1 MEKKLRLKSN
11 RDFRKTYDKGKSFAN
26 KYLVIFFVKNRL
38 DNNRVG
44 IAVTKK
50 LGNSVVR
57 NKIRR
62 RIREAYRLNSYKVKQ
77 GYDIVF
83 LSRVGA
89 KEVGY
94 KELESAVLH
103 LLKLAG
109 LIKKGD

>member
-1 MEKKLRLKSN
+1 MEKKLKLKSN

-26 KYLVIFFVKNRL
+26 KYLVIFFIKNGL
-38 DNNRVG
+38 ESNRIGV
-44 IAVTKK
+44 AVTKK
-50 LGNSVVR
+50 LGRSVVR
-57 NKIRR
+57 NKVRR
-62 RIREAYRLNSYKVKQ
+62 RIREAYRLNNHKVRQ

-103 LLKLAG
+103 LLRLAG
-109 LIKKGD
+109 LLKKGE

>member
-1 MEKKLRLKSN
+1 MEKKLRLKGN
-11 RDFRKTYDKGKSFAN
+11 KDFRKTYDKGKSFAN
-26 KYLVIFFVKNRL
+26 KYLVIFFVKNGL
-38 DNNRVG
+38 DNNRIG

-57 NKIRR
+57 NKVRR
-62 RIREAYRLNSYKVKQ
+62 RVREAYRLNNYKVKQ

-103 LLKLAG
+103 LLRLAG
-109 LIKKGD
+109 LVDKR

>member
-1 MEKKLRLKSN
+1 MKKKLRLKSN
-11 RDFRKTYDKGKSFAN
+11 RDFRMTYDKGKSFAN
-26 KYLVIFFVKNRL
+26 KYLVIFFRKNGF
-38 DNNRVG
+38 DNNRIGV
-44 IAVTKK
+44 AVTKK

-62 RIREAYRLNSYKVKQ
+62 RIRESYRLNNYKLKQ
-77 GYDIVF
+77 GYDIIF

-94 KELESAVLH
+94 KELDSAVLH

-109 LIKKGD
+109 LLKKGE

>member
-1 MEKKLRLKSN
+1 MKKKLRLKSN
-11 RDFRKTYDKGKSFAN
+11 RDFRKTYDKGKSIAN
-26 KYLVIFFVKNRL
+26 KYLVIFFVKNQL
-38 DNNRVG
+38 ENNRVG

-62 RIREAYRLNSYKVKQ
+62 RIREAYRLNNDKVKQ

-94 KELESAVLH
+94 MELESAVLH

-109 LIKKGD
+109 LNNKR

>member
-1 MEKKLRLKSN
+1 MEKRLKLKSN

-26 KYLVIFFVKNRL
+26 KYLVIFFIKNGL
-38 DNNRVG
+38 ESNRIGV
-44 IAVTKK
+44 AVTKK
-50 LGNSVVR
+50 LGKSVVR
-57 NKIRR
+57 NKVRR
-62 RIREAYRLNSYKVKQ
+62 RIREAYRLNNHKVRQ

-103 LLKLAG
+103 LLRLAG
-109 LIKKGD
+109 LLKKGE

>member
-1 MEKKLRLKSN
+1 MSKIETLKSN
-11 RDFRKTYDKGKSFAN
+11 RDFRKTYDKGRSFAN
-26 KYLVIFFVKNRL
+26 KYLVIFFVKNNL
-38 DNNRVG
+38 GNNRIG

-50 LGNSVVR
+50 IGKSVIR

-62 RIREAYRLNSYKVKQ
+62 RIMEAYRLNNGKVKQ

-83 LSRVGA
+83 LSRASA

-94 KELESAVLH
+94 REIESALLH

-109 LIKKGD
+109 LLIKR

>member
-1 MEKKLRLKSN
+1 MEKKFRLKGN
-11 RDFRKTYDKGKSFAN
+11 RDFRKTYDTGKSFAN
-26 KYLVIFFVKNRL
+26 KYLVIFFVENGL
-38 DNNRVG
+38 ENNRVG

-50 LGNSVVR
+50 LGKSTVR
-57 NKIRR
+57 NKIKR
-62 RIREAYRLNSYKVKQ
+62 RIREAYRLNNYRVKQ

-83 LSRVGA
+83 LTRVSA

-109 LIKKGD
+109 LLKKGE

>member
-1 MEKKLRLKSN
+1 MKKKLRLKSN
-11 RDFRKTYDKGKSFAN
+11 RDFRKTYDRGKSFAN
-26 KYLVIFFVKNRL
+26 KYLVIFFRKNEF

-50 LGNSVVR
+50 LGNSVAR

-62 RIREAYRLNSYKVKQ
+62 RIREAYRLNNYKVKQ

-109 LIKKGD
+109 LLKR

>member
-1 MEKKLRLKSN
+1 M
-11 RDFRKTYDKGKSFAN
+11 
-26 KYLVIFFVKNRL
+26 VIFFIKNNL

-50 LGNSVVR
+50 LGKSVVR

-62 RIREAYRLNSYKVKQ
+62 RIREAYRLNGNKVKQ

-109 LIKKGD
+109 LIKKGE